1 MNKSILGFLIFG
13 ILSFFSID
21 LYSQSGCD
29 ILQVTHPAM
38 ANRATNDGH
47 WFGIVELP
55 FMLLSVF
62 FAFATALQL
71 KNGKF
76 AKGMKF
82 LAWGFLVMAVGHL
95 HMQVEQF
102 TGVNL
107 FAKLLGENGGRIIW
121 SVALLATW
129 GFSALG
135 LYYVYRASSPNK

>member
-13 ILSFFSID
+13 ILSFFSIG
-21 LYSQSGCD
+21 LYGQSGCE

-38 ANRATNDGH
+38 TNGTSNNGH

-55 FMLLSVF
+55 FMLLCVF
-62 FAFATALQL
+62 FAFATAIQL

-76 AKGMKF
+76 AKGMRF
-82 LAWGFLVMAVGHL
+82 LAWGFLVMAIGHL

-102 TGVNL
+102 TGINL
-107 FAKLLGENGGRIIW
+107 FARLLGENGGSIIW

-129 GFSALG
+129 SFSALG
-135 LYYVYRASSPNK
+135 LYYVYKASRPD

>member
-38 ANRATNDGH
+38 ANGASNDGH

-62 FAFATALQL
+62 FAFATANQL
-71 KNGKF
+71 KGGKF

-82 LAWGFLVMAVGHL
+82 LAWGFLVMATGHL

-102 TGVNL
+102 TGINL
-107 FAKLLGENGGRIIW
+107 FARLLGENGGRIIW

-129 GFSALG
+129 SLSALG
-135 LYYVYRASSPNK
+135 LYFVYKASHPE